1 MTYSTDLVLGVAT
14 ALGLFSLSKLIL
26 GFLKFVWVNFLRPPK
41 DLVKIYG
48 SWALVTGGT
57 NGIGQALAFQLASKG
72 LNLIIVGRDSAQ
84 LETTTRMLQKE
95 FKERVEVRCILMDLN
110 ELKKDE
116 IVRRTREGIEGLD
129 VGVLINN
136 AGTAYTFP
144 KFLHEVSPDVVEC
157 VMNVNAGAVTWVT
170 MAVLP
175 SMMRKKRGAIVN
187 IGSSS
192 AHVLD
197 AFPLVSIYGA
207 TKAYVEHFSK
217 STSVEYKRYGIDVQ
231 CQAPVYISTK
241 MMRRRKGSLIMPT
254 PKVWSKASIRWIGYD
269 DICVP
274 YWPHYVMAILGKMTP
289 TFILNW
295 YMMKFNMSLREYYS
309 KKDGVK
315 VVDDFNGK
323 KNP

>member
-116 IVRRTREGIEGLD
+116 IVRRIT
-129 VGVLINN
+129 
-136 AGTAYTFP
+136 
-144 KFLHEVSPDVVEC
+144 LH
-157 VMNVNAGAVTWVT
+157 
-170 MAVLP
+170 
-175 SMMRKKRGAIVN
+175 
-187 IGSSS
+187 
-192 AHVLD
+192 
-197 AFPLVSIYGA
+197 
-207 TKAYVEHFSK
+207 HFS
-217 STSVEYKRYGIDVQ
+217 
-231 CQAPVYISTK
+231 C
-241 MMRRRKGSLIMPT
+241 
-254 PKVWSKASIRWIGYD
+254 
-269 DICVP
+269 
-274 YWPHYVMAILGKMTP
+274 
-289 TFILNW
+289 
-295 YMMKFNMSLREYYS
+295 
-309 KKDGVK
+309 
-315 VVDDFNGK
+315 
-323 KNP
+323 

>member
-116 IVRRTREGIEGLD
+116 IVRRIREGIEGLD

-207 TKAYVEHFSK
+207 TKA
-217 STSVEYKRYGIDVQ
+217 
-231 CQAPVYISTK
+231 
-241 MMRRRKGSLIMPT
+241 
-254 PKVWSKASIRWIGYD
+254 
-269 DICVP
+269 
-274 YWPHYVMAILGKMTP
+274 
-289 TFILNW
+289 
-295 YMMKFNMSLREYYS
+295 
-309 KKDGVK
+309 
-315 VVDDFNGK
+315 
-323 KNP
+323 